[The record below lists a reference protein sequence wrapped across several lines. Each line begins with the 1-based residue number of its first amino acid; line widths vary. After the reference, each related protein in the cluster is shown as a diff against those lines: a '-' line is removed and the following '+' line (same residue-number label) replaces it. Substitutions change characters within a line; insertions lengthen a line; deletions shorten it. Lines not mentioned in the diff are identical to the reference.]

1 MVTFR
6 TLEHIQQL
14 LAETSG
20 PDASLKDTSQM
31 AFQSEGLEPTL
42 YMDGGSSFLK
52 LGRWSGKASEFVVQT
67 VSWEEGEEALSGI
80 FQQFLSEGTKYI
92 VASLVNAP
100 SKERLNELFR
110 ILGEQYD
117 FEVVWLDHAF
127 IEGLDLSI
135 NYSPVNSLGLDR
147 LLAAYGAHAVCPGPV
162 VVVDLGSAVT
172 VDSLTQT
179 QFDGGVIAPGLKAVQ
194 VGMQQITPHLP
205 IPSAQKTSEFPPKS
219 TKNALWWGQYA
230 FWVAGI
236 EGMILEVA
244 RAANTQDVILTGG
257 DAIWFSDQVVNQRR
271 EDWPLQDA
279 AGGLNVGT
287 QKDHSL
293 EGMRVVERPHLV
305 LEGLRY
311 LSRRSCV

>member
-6 TLEHIQQL
+6 TLEHIQL
-14 LAETSG
+14 HLAETSR
-20 PDASLKDTSQM
+20 PNASLIDISHM
-31 AFQSEGLEPTL
+31 AFQSEELEPTL
-42 YMDGGSSFLK
+42 YIDGGSSFLK
-52 LGRWSGKASEFVVQT
+52 LGRWSEKASEFVVQT

-80 FQQFLSEGTKYI
+80 FQQFLSDGTEYI
-92 VASLVNAP
+92 VASLVYAP

-117 FEVVWLDHAF
+117 FEVVWLDHGS
-127 IEGLDLSI
+127 IEGLDLCI

-147 LLAAYGAHAVCPGPV
+147 LIAAYGAHAFCLGSV

-194 VGMQQITPHLP
+194 AGMQQITPHLP
-205 IPSAQKTSEFPPKS
+205 IPYTQKTSEFPPKS
-219 TKNALWWGQYA
+219 TQNALWWGQYA

-244 RAANTQDVILTGG
+244 RAANTQEIILTGG
-257 DAIWFSDQVVNQRR
+257 DAIWFFDQVVKKRR
-271 EDWPLQDA
+271 EDWPVQDA
-279 AGGLNVGT
+279 AVRFNVGM

-293 EGMRVVERPHLV
+293 EGMKVVVRPHLV

-311 LSRRSCV
+311 LSRRNCF

>member
-6 TLEHIQQL
+6 TLEHIQL
-14 LAETSG
+14 HLAETSR
-20 PDASLKDTSQM
+20 PNASLIDISRM
-31 AFQSEGLEPTL
+31 AFQSEELEPTL
-42 YMDGGSSFLK
+42 YIDGGSSFLK
-52 LGRWSGKASEFVVQT
+52 LGRWSEKASEFVVQT

-80 FQQFLSEGTKYI
+80 FQQFLSDGTEYI
-92 VASLVNAP
+92 VASLVYAP

-117 FEVVWLDHAF
+117 FEVVWLDHGS
-127 IEGLDLSI
+127 IEGLDLCI

-147 LLAAYGAHAVCPGPV
+147 LIAAYGAHAFCLRSV

-194 VGMQQITPHLP
+194 AGMQQITPHLP
-205 IPSAQKTSEFPPKS
+205 IPCTQKTSEFPPKS
-219 TKNALWWGQYA
+219 TQNALWWGQYA

-244 RAANTQDVILTGG
+244 RAANTQEIILTGG
-257 DAIWFSDQVVNQRR
+257 DAIWFFDQVVKKRR
-271 EDWPLQDA
+271 EDWPVQDA
-279 AGGLNVGT
+279 AVRFNVGM

-293 EGMRVVERPHLV
+293 EGMKVVVRPHLV

-311 LSRRSCV
+311 LSRRNCF

>member
-6 TLEHIQQL
+6 TLEHMQQL

-20 PDASLKDTSQM
+20 PDASLTHTSHR
-31 AFQSEGLEPTL
+31 ALQSEKLEPTL
-42 YMDGGSSFLK
+42 YIDGGSSFLK
-52 LGRWSGKASEFVVQT
+52 LGRWSEKASEFIVQT

-80 FQQFLSEGTKYI
+80 FQQFLSEGTEYI
-92 VASLVNAP
+92 VASLVFAP
-100 SKERLNELFR
+100 SKERLNELFKV
-110 ILGEQYD
+110 LGEQYD
-117 FEVVWLDHAF
+117 FEVVWLDHAS
-127 IEGLDLSI
+127 IEGLDLRI

-147 LLAAYGAHAVCPGPV
+147 LIAAYGAHAVCSGSV

-205 IPSAQKTSEFPPKS
+205 ISSAQKTSEFPPKS
-219 TKNALWWGQYA
+219 TQNALWWGQYA

-244 RAANTQDVILTGG
+244 RAANTQDIILTGG
-257 DAIWFSDQVVNQRR
+257 DAIWFFD
-271 EDWPLQDA
+271 
-279 AGGLNVGT
+279 
-287 QKDHSL
+287 
-293 EGMRVVERPHLV
+293 
-305 LEGLRY
+305 
-311 LSRRSCV
+311 

>member
-6 TLEHIQQL
+6 TLEHIQKL

-20 PDASLKDTSQM
+20 PDASLIDTSLT
-31 AFQSEGLEPTL
+31 AFQLEEFEPTL
-42 YMDGGSSFLK
+42 YIDGGSSFLK
-52 LGRWSGKASEFVVQT
+52 LGRWSGKASEFVIQT
-67 VSWEEGEEALSGI
+67 VSWEEREAALSGI
-80 FQQFLSEGTKYI
+80 FQQFLREGTEYI
-92 VASLVNAP
+92 VASLVYAP
-100 SKERLNELFR
+100 SKERLNNLFR

-117 FEVVWLDHAF
+117 FEVVWLDHAS

-147 LLAAYGAHAVCPGPV
+147 LIAAYGAHAFCSGSV

-172 VDSLTQT
+172 VDSLTHS

-219 TKNALWWGQYA
+219 TQNALWWGQFA
-230 FWVAGI
+230 FWVSGI

-244 RAANTQDVILTGG
+244 RAANTQEIILTGG
-257 DAIWFSDQVVNQRR
+257 DAIWFFDQVVNQRR
-271 EDWPLQDA
+271 EDWPVQDA
-279 AGGLNVGT
+279 AVGFNVGT
-287 QKDHSL
+287 QKNHSL
-293 EGMRVVERPHLV
+293 EGMKVVLRPHLV

-311 LSRRSCV
+311 LSWRSCF

>member
-14 LAETSG
+14 LAETSV

-80 FQQFLSEGTKYI
+80 FQQFFSEGTKYI
-92 VASLVNAP
+92 VATLVNAP

-271 EDWPLQDA
+271 EDWQVQDA
-279 AGGLNVGT
+279 AGGFNVGT
-287 QKDHSL
+287 QKDHSM
-293 EGMRVVERPHLV
+293 EGMRVMVRPHLV
-305 LEGLRY
+305 LEGLRH
-311 LSRRSCV
+311 LSRRSCF

>member
-6 TLEHIQQL
+6 TLEHIQL
-14 LAETSG
+14 HLAETSR
-20 PDASLKDTSQM
+20 PNASLIDISHM
-31 AFQSEGLEPTL
+31 AFQSEELEPTL
-42 YMDGGSSFLK
+42 YIDGGSSFLK
-52 LGRWSGKASEFVVQT
+52 LGRWSIKASEFVVQT

-80 FQQFLSEGTKYI
+80 FQQFLSDGTEYI
-92 VASLVNAP
+92 VASLVYAP

-117 FEVVWLDHAF
+117 FEVVWLDHGS
-127 IEGLDLSI
+127 IEGLDLCI

-147 LLAAYGAHAVCPGPV
+147 LIAAYGAHAFCLGSV

-194 VGMQQITPHLP
+194 AGMQQITPHLP
-205 IPSAQKTSEFPPKS
+205 IPYTQKTSEFPPKS
-219 TKNALWWGQYA
+219 TQNALWWGQYA

-244 RAANTQDVILTGG
+244 RAANTQEIILTGG
-257 DAIWFSDQVVNQRR
+257 DAIWFFDQVVNKRR
-271 EDWPLQDA
+271 EDWPVQDA
-279 AGGLNVGT
+279 AVRFNVGM

-293 EGMRVVERPHLV
+293 EGMKVVVRPHLV

-311 LSRRSCV
+311 LSRRNCF

>member
-6 TLEHIQQL
+6 TLEHIQL
-14 LAETSG
+14 HLAETSR
-20 PDASLKDTSQM
+20 PNASLIDISHM
-31 AFQSEGLEPTL
+31 AFQSEELEPTL
-42 YMDGGSSFLK
+42 YIDGGSSFLK
-52 LGRWSGKASEFVVQT
+52 LGRWSEKASEFVVQT

-80 FQQFLSEGTKYI
+80 FQQFLSDGTEYI
-92 VASLVNAP
+92 VASLVYAP

-117 FEVVWLDHAF
+117 FEVVWLDHGS
-127 IEGLDLSI
+127 IEGLDLCI

-147 LLAAYGAHAVCPGPV
+147 LIAAYGAHAFCLGSV

-194 VGMQQITPHLP
+194 AGMQQITPHLP
-205 IPSAQKTSEFPPKS
+205 IPYTQKTSEFPPKS
-219 TKNALWWGQYA
+219 TQNALWWGQYA

-244 RAANTQDVILTGG
+244 RAANTQEIILTGG
-257 DAIWFSDQVVNQRR
+257 DAIWFFDQVVNKRR
-271 EDWPLQDA
+271 EDWPVQDA
-279 AGGLNVGT
+279 AVRFNVGM

-293 EGMRVVERPHLV
+293 EGMKVVVRPHLV

-311 LSRRSCV
+311 LSRRNCF

>member
-6 TLEHIQQL
+6 TLEHIQL
-14 LAETSG
+14 HLAETSR
-20 PDASLKDTSQM
+20 PNASLIDISRM
-31 AFQSEGLEPTL
+31 AFQSEELEPTL
-42 YMDGGSSFLK
+42 YIDGGSSFLK
-52 LGRWSGKASEFVVQT
+52 LGRWSEKASEFVVQT

-80 FQQFLSEGTKYI
+80 FQQFLSDGTEYI
-92 VASLVNAP
+92 VASLVYAP

-117 FEVVWLDHAF
+117 FEVVWLDHGS
-127 IEGLDLSI
+127 IEGLDLCI

-147 LLAAYGAHAVCPGPV
+147 LIAAYGAHAFCLGSV

-194 VGMQQITPHLP
+194 AGMQQITPHLP
-205 IPSAQKTSEFPPKS
+205 IPYTQKTSEFPPKS
-219 TKNALWWGQYA
+219 TQNALWWGQYA

-244 RAANTQDVILTGG
+244 RAANTQEIILTGG
-257 DAIWFSDQVVNQRR
+257 DAIWFFDQVVKKRR
-271 EDWPLQDA
+271 EDWPVQDA
-279 AGGLNVGT
+279 AVRFNVGM

-293 EGMRVVERPHLV
+293 EGMKVVVRPHLV

-311 LSRRSCV
+311 LSRRNCF

>member
-14 LAETSG
+14 LAKTSG
-20 PDASLKDTSQM
+20 PDTSLMDTSHM
-31 AFQSEGLEPTL
+31 AFQSEELEPIL
-42 YMDGGSSFLK
+42 YIDGGSSFLK

-67 VSWEEGEEALSGI
+67 VSWEEEEEALSGI
-80 FQQFLSEGTKYI
+80 FQQFLSEGIKYI
-92 VASLVNAP
+92 VASLVYAP

-117 FEVVWLDHAF
+117 FEVVWLDHAS

-147 LLAAYGAHAVCPGPV
+147 LIAAYGAHAFCSGSV

-205 IPSAQKTSEFPPKS
+205 IPSTKKTSEFPPKS
-219 TKNALWWGQYA
+219 TQNALWWGQYA
-230 FWVAGI
+230 FWIAGI
-236 EGMILEVA
+236 KGMILEVA

-257 DAIWFSDQVVNQRR
+257 DAIWFFDQVVNQRR
-271 EDWPLQDA
+271 EDWPVQDA
-279 AGGLNVGT
+279 AVGFNMGT
-287 QKDHSL
+287 QKNHSL
-293 EGMRVVERPHLV
+293 DGMRVMVRPHLV

-311 LSRRSCV
+311 VSRRSSF

>member
-6 TLEHIQQL
+6 TLEHIQKL

-20 PDASLKDTSQM
+20 PDASLIDTSHT
-31 AFQSEGLEPTL
+31 AFQLEEFEPTL
-42 YMDGGSSFLK
+42 YIDGGSSFLK
-52 LGRWSGKASEFVVQT
+52 LGRWSEKASEFDVQT
-67 VSWEEGEEALSGI
+67 VSWEEREAALSGI
-80 FQQFLSEGTKYI
+80 FQQFLSEGTEYI
-92 VASLVNAP
+92 VASLVYAP
-100 SKERLNELFR
+100 SKERLNNLFR

-117 FEVVWLDHAF
+117 FEVVWLDHAS

-147 LLAAYGAHAVCPGPV
+147 LIAAYGAHAFCSGSV

-172 VDSLTQT
+172 VDSLTHS

-219 TKNALWWGQYA
+219 TQDALWWGQFA
-230 FWVAGI
+230 FWVSGI

-244 RAANTQDVILTGG
+244 RAANTQEIILTGG
-257 DAIWFSDQVVNQRR
+257 DAIWFFDQVVNQRR
-271 EDWPLQDA
+271 ENWPVQDA
-279 AGGLNVGT
+279 AVGFNVGT
-287 QKDHSL
+287 QKNHSL
-293 EGMRVVERPHLV
+293 EGMKVVLRPHLV

-311 LSRRSCV
+311 LSRRSCF

>member
-6 TLEHIQQL
+6 TLEHIQKL

-20 PDASLKDTSQM
+20 PDASLIDTSHT
-31 AFQSEGLEPTL
+31 AFQLEEFEPTL
-42 YMDGGSSFLK
+42 YIDGGSSFLK
-52 LGRWSGKASEFVVQT
+52 LGRWSEKASEFVVQT
-67 VSWEEGEEALSGI
+67 VSWEEREAALSGI
-80 FQQFLSEGTKYI
+80 FQQFLSEGTEYI
-92 VASLVNAP
+92 VAGLVYAP
-100 SKERLNELFR
+100 SKERLNNLFR

-117 FEVVWLDHAF
+117 FEVVWLDHAS

-147 LLAAYGAHAVCPGPV
+147 LIAAYGAHAFCSGSV

-172 VDSLTQT
+172 VDSLTHS

-219 TKNALWWGQYA
+219 TQNALWWGQYA

-244 RAANTQDVILTGG
+244 RAANTQEIILTGG
-257 DAIWFSDQVVNQRR
+257 YAIWFFDQVVNQRR
-271 EDWPLQDA
+271 EDWPVQDA
-279 AGGLNVGT
+279 AVGFNVGT

-293 EGMRVVERPHLV
+293 EGMKVVLRPHLV

>member
-14 LAETSG
+14 LAETSV

-100 SKERLNELFR
+100 SKEHLTELFR

-279 AGGLNVGT
+279 AGGFNVGT
-287 QKDHSL
+287 QKDHSM
-293 EGMRVVERPHLV
+293 EGMRVMVRPHLV
-305 LEGLRY
+305 LEGLRH
-311 LSRRSCV
+311 LSRRSCF

>member
-14 LAETSG
+14 LAETSV

-100 SKERLNELFR
+100 SKEHLTELFR

-271 EDWPLQDA
+271 EDWQVQDA
-279 AGGLNVGT
+279 AGGFNVGT
-287 QKDHSL
+287 QKDHSM
-293 EGMRVVERPHLV
+293 EGMRVMVRPHLV
-305 LEGLRY
+305 LEGLRH
-311 LSRRSCV
+311 LSRRSCF

>member
-6 TLEHIQQL
+6 TLEHIQKL

-20 PDASLKDTSQM
+20 PDTSLIDTSHT
-31 AFQSEGLEPTL
+31 AFQLEEFEPTL
-42 YMDGGSSFLK
+42 YIDGGSSFLK
-52 LGRWSGKASEFVVQT
+52 LGRWSEKASEFVVQT
-67 VSWEEGEEALSGI
+67 VSWEEREEALSGI
-80 FQQFLSEGTKYI
+80 FQQFLSEGADDI
-92 VASLVNAP
+92 VASLVSAP
-100 SKERLNELFR
+100 SKEGLNNLFR

-117 FEVVWLDHAF
+117 FEVVWLDHAS

-147 LLAAYGAHAVCPGPV
+147 LIAAYGAHAFCSGSV

-172 VDSLTQT
+172 VDSLTHP

-219 TKNALWWGQYA
+219 TQNALWWGQFA
-230 FWVAGI
+230 FWVSGI

-244 RAANTQDVILTGG
+244 RAANTQEIILTGG
-257 DAIWFSDQVVNQRR
+257 DAIWFFDQVVNQRR
-271 EDWPLQDA
+271 EDWPVQGA
-279 AGGLNVGT
+279 AVGFNVGT

-293 EGMRVVERPHLV
+293 EGMKVVLRPHLV

-311 LSRRSCV
+311 LSRRSCF

>member
-147 LLAAYGAHAVCPGPV
+147 LLAAYGAHTVCPGPV

-230 FWVAGI
+230 FWLAGI
-236 EGMILEVA
+236 EGMILKVA

-293 EGMRVVERPHLV
+293 EGMRVVVRPHLV
-305 LEGLRY
+305 LEGLRH

>member
-20 PDASLKDTSQM
+20 PDASLKDTPQM

-52 LGRWSGKASEFVVQT
+52 LGRWSGKASEYVVQT

-287 QKDHSL
+287 QKDHSM
-293 EGMRVVERPHLV
+293 EGMRVMVRPHLV
-305 LEGLRY
+305 LEGLRH
-311 LSRRSCV
+311 LSRRSCF

>member
-31 AFQSEGLEPTL
+31 GFQSEGLEPTL

-100 SKERLNELFR
+100 SKEGLNELFR
-110 ILGEQYD
+110 ILGEHYD

-279 AGGLNVGT
+279 AGGFNVGT
-287 QKDHSL
+287 QKDHSM
-293 EGMRVVERPHLV
+293 EGMRVMVRPHLV
-305 LEGLRY
+305 LEGLRH
-311 LSRRSCV
+311 LSRRSCF

>member
-100 SKERLNELFR
+100 SKEDLNELFR
-110 ILGEQYD
+110 ILGEHYD

-257 DAIWFSDQVVNQRR
+257 DAIWFSDQVLNQRR

-279 AGGLNVGT
+279 AGGFNVGT
-287 QKDHSL
+287 QKDHSM
-293 EGMRVVERPHLV
+293 EGMRVMVRPHLV
-305 LEGLRY
+305 LEGLRH
-311 LSRRSCV
+311 LSRRSCS

>member
-1 MVTFR
+1 
-6 TLEHIQQL
+6 
-14 LAETSG
+14 
-20 PDASLKDTSQM
+20 M

-67 VSWEEGEEALSGI
+67 VSWEKGEEALSGI
-80 FQQFLSEGTKYI
+80 FQQFFSEGTKYI
-92 VASLVNAP
+92 VATLVNAP

-279 AGGLNVGT
+279 AGGFNVGT
-287 QKDHSL
+287 QKDHSM
-293 EGMRVVERPHLV
+293 EGMRVMVRPHLV
-305 LEGLRY
+305 LEGLRH
-311 LSRRSCV
+311 LSRRSCF

>member
-14 LAETSG
+14 LAKTSG
-20 PDASLKDTSQM
+20 PDTSLMDTSHM
-31 AFQSEGLEPTL
+31 AFQSEELEPIL
-42 YMDGGSSFLK
+42 YIDGGSSFLK

-67 VSWEEGEEALSGI
+67 VSWEEEEEALSGI
-80 FQQFLSEGTKYI
+80 FQQFLSEGIKYI
-92 VASLVNAP
+92 VASLVYAP

-117 FEVVWLDHAF
+117 FEVVWLDHAS

-147 LLAAYGAHAVCPGPV
+147 LIAAYGAHAFCSGSV

-205 IPSAQKTSEFPPKS
+205 IPSSQKTSEFPPKS
-219 TKNALWWGQYA
+219 TQNALWWGQYA
-230 FWVAGI
+230 FWIAGI
-236 EGMILEVA
+236 KGLILEVA
-244 RAANTQDVILTGG
+244 RATNTQDVILTGG
-257 DAIWFSDQVVNQRR
+257 DAIWFFDQVVNQRR
-271 EDWPLQDA
+271 EDWPVQDA
-279 AGGLNVGT
+279 AVGFNMGT
-287 QKDHSL
+287 QKNHSL
-293 EGMRVVERPHLV
+293 EGMRVMVRPYLV

-311 LSRRSCV
+311 LSRRSCF

>member
-14 LAETSG
+14 LAETFG

-100 SKERLNELFR
+100 SKEGLNELFR
-110 ILGEQYD
+110 ILGEHYD

-279 AGGLNVGT
+279 AGGFNVGT
-287 QKDHSL
+287 QKDHSM
-293 EGMRVVERPHLV
+293 EGMRVMVRPHLV
-305 LEGLRY
+305 LEGLRH
-311 LSRRSCV
+311 LSRRSCS

>member
-6 TLEHIQQL
+6 TLEHIQL
-14 LAETSG
+14 HLAETSR
-20 PDASLKDTSQM
+20 PNASLIDISHM
-31 AFQSEGLEPTL
+31 AFQSEELEPTL
-42 YMDGGSSFLK
+42 YIDGGSSFLK
-52 LGRWSGKASEFVVQT
+52 LGRWSEKASEFVVQT
-67 VSWEEGEEALSGI
+67 VSWKEGEEALSGI
-80 FQQFLSEGTKYI
+80 FQQFLSDGTEYI
-92 VASLVNAP
+92 VVSLVYAP

-117 FEVVWLDHAF
+117 FDVVWLDHGS
-127 IEGLDLSI
+127 IEGLDLCI

-147 LLAAYGAHAVCPGPV
+147 LIAAYGAHAFCLGSV

-194 VGMQQITPHLP
+194 AGMQQITPHLP
-205 IPSAQKTSEFPPKS
+205 IPYTQKTSEFPPKS
-219 TKNALWWGQYA
+219 TQNALWWGQYA

-244 RAANTQDVILTGG
+244 RAANTQEIILTGG
-257 DAIWFSDQVVNQRR
+257 DAIWFFDQVVKKRR
-271 EDWPLQDA
+271 EDWPVQDA
-279 AGGLNVGT
+279 AVRFNVGM

-293 EGMRVVERPHLV
+293 EGMKVVVRPHLV

-311 LSRRSCV
+311 LSRRNCF